1 MLKGE
6 QLMSTLS
13 SCTQTHITAQTRV
26 ERPALRRCSRCVLP
40 HTFPRISFDEQGVCN
55 YCREEG
61 VPTALLGEGKL
72 LQVIRSRKQKASH
85 YDCMVALSGGR
96 DSTYAMYFL
105 VRKLGLKVLAYS
117 VDNGFMPAET
127 ISNINNAASI
137 LGVDHVWEKHNEL
150 RLGIKPVLTAWMHHP
165 RPEML
170 SSLCL
175 GCRSGF
181 AQGLLR
187 AARKYKT
194 ITVITGC
201 GEPGSDEHLGLKFF
215 TAKSF
220 RKAGGAIELL
230 AGYARELL
238 KNPRYLSTLSVPYLM
253 VKEYTYKFA
262 PTAIL
267 SRLVSPGTRQLG
279 LYRFIPWDENKI
291 TQVICNELGWK
302 KPSFASAA
310 YRSDSEICALKS
322 QLYLKTLGF
331 TINDV
336 LVSGMIR
343 KGLLTRSEALA
354 KLEVENVEL
363 PSFLVQISNK
373 VGVKIDLNAFGSHF

>member
-1 MLKGE
+1 MNSAESCCDSKIKIDDTLRSGRKASLK
-6 QLMSTLS
+6 
-13 SCTQTHITAQTRV
+13 
-26 ERPALRRCSRCVLP
+26 RCSRCVLP
-40 HTFPRISFDEQGVCN
+40 HTFPRIEFDEQGVCN
-55 YCREEG
+55 YCREDEI
-61 VPTALLGEGKL
+61 PASLLGEAKL
-72 LQVIRSRKQKASH
+72 LEMIRARKQKSSA

-96 DSTYAMYFL
+96 DSTYATYYL

-127 ISNINNAASI
+127 ISNINNATSI
-137 LGVDHVWEKHNEL
+137 LGVHHVWEKHNEL
-150 RLGIKPVLTAWMHHP
+150 RLGIRPVLTAWMRQP

-181 AQGLLR
+181 AKGLLS
-187 AARKYKT
+187 AAKKYKT

-215 TAKSF
+215 TAKPLRSS
-220 RKAGGAIELL
+220 GGATELL
-230 AGYARELL
+230 LGFVRELIR
-238 KNPRYLSTLSVPYLM
+238 NPKYFSSLSVPYLM
-253 VKEYTYKFA
+253 AREYSYKFA
-262 PTAIL
+262 PTSIL
-267 SRLVSPGTRQLG
+267 SRLVSPRTRQVG
-279 LYRFIPWDENKI
+279 LYRFIQWDEKEI
-291 TQVICNELGWK
+291 TRVISDELRWK

-322 QLYLKTLGF
+322 QLYLKSLGF

-343 KGLLTRSEALA
+343 KGLLTRPEGLRR
-354 KLEVENVEL
+354 LEVENVEL
-363 PSFLVQISNK
+363 PNFLTQISDK
-373 VGVKIDLNAFGSHF
+373 IGVKIDLNAFGSHL

>member
-1 MLKGE
+1 
-6 QLMSTLS
+6 MSAVNG
-13 SCTQTHITAQTRV
+13 CIPTHTPSQATVQPTH
-26 ERPALRRCSRCVLP
+26 LRRCSRCVLP
-40 HTFPRISFDEQGVCN
+40 HTFPRIKFDDQGVCN
-55 YCREEG
+55 YCRDEEA
-61 VPTALLGEGKL
+61 PTALLGEVKL
-72 LQVIRSRKQKASH
+72 LEVIKSRKQKGSR

-96 DSTYAMYFL
+96 DSTYAMYYL
-105 VRKLGLKVLAYS
+105 SRKLGLKILAYS

-127 ISNINNAASI
+127 IANINNATSI
-137 LGVDHVWEKHNEL
+137 LSVDHVWEKHNEL
-150 RLGIKPVLTAWMHHP
+150 RLGIKPVLTAWLHQP

-187 AARKYKT
+187 AARKHKT

-215 TAKSF
+215 TAKPF
-220 RKAGGAIELL
+220 RSAGGAFELL
-230 AGYARELL
+230 AGFARELF
-238 KNPRYLSTLSVPYLM
+238 KNPRYFSSLSVPYLM
-253 VKEYTYKFA
+253 VKEYSYKFA
-262 PTAIL
+262 PTAL
-267 SRLVSPGTRQLG
+267 VSRVVSPGTRQLG
-279 LYRFIPWDENKI
+279 LYRFIPWDEKKI
-291 TQVICNELGWK
+291 TQVICNDLGWK

-343 KGLLTRSEALA
+343 KGLLTRSEGLA

-363 PSFLVQISNK
+363 PNFLVQISKK
-373 VGVKIDLNAFGSHF
+373 VGVKIDVNAFGSHF

>member
-1 MLKGE
+1 MNA
-6 QLMSTLS
+6 QQS
-13 SCTQTHITAQTRV
+13 SEGSMQRGT
-26 ERPALRRCSRCVLP
+26 LRRCSRCVLP
-40 HTFPRISFDEQGVCN
+40 HTFPRITFDDQGICN
-55 YCREEG
+55 YCHKESTP
-61 VPTALLGEGKL
+61 VALLGEGKL
-72 LQVIRSRKQKASH
+72 LEVIRARRPKDSR

-117 VDNGFMPAET
+117 VDNGFMPVDT
-127 ISNINNAASI
+127 KQNIVNATTI
-137 LGVDHVWEKHNEL
+137 LGVDHVWDTHNEL
-150 RLGIKPVLTAWMHHP
+150 RMGIKPILTAWLHEP

-187 AARKYKT
+187 ASRKYKT
-194 ITVITGC
+194 KTVITGC

-215 TAKSF
+215 TEKPL
-220 RKAGGAIELL
+220 RKPGGAFELL
-230 AGYARELL
+230 TGYARELVR
-238 KNPRYLSTLSVPYLM
+238 NPRYFSSLSVPYLM
-253 VKEYTYKFA
+253 VKEYSYKFA
-262 PTAIL
+262 PTSIV
-267 SRLVSPGTRQLG
+267 SRIVSPGTRQVG
-279 LYRFIPWDENKI
+279 LYRFIPWDEGQI
-291 TQVICNELGWK
+291 THVIQSELKWK

-343 KGLLTRSEALA
+343 KGLLTRSEGLA
-354 KLEVENVEL
+354 RLELDNIEL
-363 PSFLVQISNK
+363 PNFLVQISNK
-373 VGVKIDLNAFGSHF
+373 VGVKIDVNAFGSHF

>member
-1 MLKGE
+1 MSAPSACC
-6 QLMSTLS
+6 QLPKTEETQVQPS
-13 SCTQTHITAQTRV
+13 S
-26 ERPALRRCSRCVLP
+26 LRRCSRCVLP
-40 HTFPRISFDEQGVCN
+40 HTFPRISFDAQGVCN
-55 YCREEG
+55 YCRDEG
-61 VPTALLGEGKL
+61 TPAGLLGEEKL
-72 LQVIRSRKQKASH
+72 LQVIRSRKQKGSL

-105 VRKLGLKVLAYS
+105 TRKLGLKVLAYS
-117 VDNGFMPAET
+117 VDNGFMPPET
-127 ISNINNAASI
+127 VSNINNATSI

-150 RLGIKPVLTAWMHHP
+150 RLGIKPVLTAWLHQP

-187 AARKYKT
+187 SARKYKT

-215 TAKSF
+215 TGKSF
-220 RKAGGAIELL
+220 RKPGGAIELL

-238 KNPRYLSTLSVPYLM
+238 RNPRYFSTLSVPYLM
-253 VKEYTYKFA
+253 VKEYSYKFA
-262 PTAIL
+262 PTALL
-267 SRLVSPGTRQLG
+267 SRIVSPGTRQLG
-279 LYRFIPWDENKI
+279 LYRFIPWDEKEI
-291 TQVICNELGWK
+291 TRVICNELGWT

-343 KGLLTRSEALA
+343 KGLLTRAEGLA
-354 KLEVENVEL
+354 KLKVENVEL
-363 PSFLVQISNK
+363 PDFLVQISNK
-373 VGVKIDLNAFGSHF
+373 VGVKIDVNAFGSHF